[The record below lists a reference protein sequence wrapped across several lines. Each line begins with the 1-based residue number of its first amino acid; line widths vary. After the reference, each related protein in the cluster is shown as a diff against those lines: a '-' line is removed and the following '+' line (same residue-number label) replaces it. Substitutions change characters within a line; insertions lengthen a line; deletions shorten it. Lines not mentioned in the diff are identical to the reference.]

1 MFTPSCLMPAHLT
14 PRLLLLLLA
23 LVSVGFVGPLT
34 GCKQVCSENVP
45 SYGLTAA
52 QFDWGQPFAVGAV
65 WRFANAAGTVRT
77 YRIIASEV
85 KSIGTG
91 WAKLSVCP
99 AYHEEYLF
107 ADAVRTDSAQDKKF
121 YHLQLAAPTG
131 GNESDLLQ
139 WGDGDYSPTPNG
151 PVPGQIP
158 WHPATLGG
166 HSYPEVMECTNTM
179 FSPLVLHLFLTKA
192 DGIVAFDDRHGVR
205 WIRQ

>member
-1 MFTPSCLMPAHLT
+1 MPTLARLMPVHLT
-14 PRLLLLLLA
+14 SQLLLA
-23 LVSVGFVGPLT
+23 LVSVGLVGLTT
-34 GCKQVCSENVP
+34 GCKQVCGENVP

-52 QFDWGQPFAVGAV
+52 QLAWGQPFAVGAV
-65 WRFANAAGTVRT
+65 WRFANAAGTART
-77 YRIIASEV
+77 YRITTSTV
-85 KSIGTG
+85 QSIGTG
-91 WAKLSVCP
+91 GAKLSVCP

-107 ADAVRTDSAQDKKF
+107 ADGARTDSAQDKKI

-131 GNESDLLQ
+131 GNEHDILQ

-151 PVPGQIP
+151 PVQGQIP

-166 HSYPEVMECTNTM
+166 RSYPEVMECTNTM

-205 WIRQ
+205 WTRL